1 MFVACAKRGPSGS
14 RVYTVGGDTTDV
26 AGFVAALDA
35 LLPGAAARISIK
47 QGSIP
52 IASKI
57 DDSALR
63 ADVPGLLRIPL
74 AQGIRETLEVFTR
87 LHAEGRL
94 PPA

>member
-1 MFVACAKRGPSGS
+1 M
-14 RVYTVGGDTTDV
+14 YTIGGDTVDV
-26 AGFVAALDA
+26 RGFLSKLEHVR
-35 LLPGAAARISIK
+35 PGSTSRITLK
-47 QGSIP
+47 QGVIP

-74 AQGIRETLEVFTR
+74 EDGIRETVACFTQ